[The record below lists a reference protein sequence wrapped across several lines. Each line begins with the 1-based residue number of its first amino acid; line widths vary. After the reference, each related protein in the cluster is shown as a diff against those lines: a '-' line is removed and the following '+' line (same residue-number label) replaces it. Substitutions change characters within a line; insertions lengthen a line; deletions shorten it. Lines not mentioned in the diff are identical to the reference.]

1 MNDYSYEKGI
11 AFIVEGATERVF
23 YEEYLKKLCSE
34 RGMTI
39 TKDEK
44 SQENKYTICAEN
56 RSILVLINN
65 VGSVSQMTNSATWF
79 HRACVKEYSNI
90 GWSVFLCYDT
100 DAYNSDIT
108 KFHEGDWLRLRQSIE
123 SDAESIADLAVQA
136 DIEDVML
143 CDFQGVLAFLGLDN
157 NTPMPKGRKG
167 KVKIKQLFRRSDPA
181 CAYHEGERARA
192 LIQRSILTL
201 SKTQLQY
208 HYPSSEKPWILI
220 DVSFGVPKLTSI
232 DEKRQKTPYF

>member
-123 SDAESIADLAVQA
+123 SDAESIADLAAQA

-157 NTPMPKGRKG
+157 NTPMPKGRNG

-192 LIQRSILTL
+192 LIQTL
-201 SKTQLQY
+201 D
-208 HYPSSEKPWILI
+208 IDLI
-220 DVSFGVPKLTSI
+220 ENTAPVPLSVIRKAV
-232 DEKRQKTPYF
+232 DFD

>member
-123 SDAESIADLAVQA
+123 
-136 DIEDVML
+136 
-143 CDFQGVLAFLGLDN
+143 FQGVLAFLGLDN

-192 LIQRSILTL
+192 LIQTL
-201 SKTQLQY
+201 D
-208 HYPSSEKPWILI
+208 IDLI
-220 DVSFGVPKLTSI
+220 ENTAPVPLSVIRKAV
-232 DEKRQKTPYF
+232 DFD

>member
-123 SDAESIADLAVQA
+123 SDAESIADLAAQA

-143 CDFQGVLAFLGLDN
+143 CDFQGVLAFPGWTTILRCPRGA
-157 NTPMPKGRKG
+157 R
-167 KVKIKQLFRRSDPA
+167 VKSKSSNCSGDPIPPA
-181 CAYHEGERARA
+181 PTMKENARGHSYK
-192 LIQRSILTL
+192 RSILTL

>member
-1 MNDYSYEKGI
+1 MSDYPYEKGV

-23 YEEYLKKLCSE
+23 YEEYLKKLCSD

-39 TKDEK
+39 TKDEE
-44 SQENKYTICAEN
+44 SQENKYIIRTTSG
-56 RSILVLINN
+56 SILILINT

-79 HRACVKEYSNI
+79 YRACVKEYRSI

-123 SDAESIADLAVQA
+123 GNAESVTDLAARA

-143 CDFQGVLAFLGLDN
+143 CDFQGVLAFLGLDSG
-157 NTPMPKGRKG
+157 TPMPKGRKG
-167 KVKIKQLFRRSDPA
+167 KVRIKQLFRQSNPT

-192 LIQRSILTL
+192 LIQTL
-201 SKTQLQY
+201 DMD
-208 HYPSSEKPWILI
+208 LI
-220 DVSFGVPKLTSI
+220 ENKAPVPLSAIRTAL
-232 DEKRQKTPYF
+232 DFE

>member
-1 MNDYSYEKGI
+1 MNDYSDEKGI

-65 VGSVSQMTNSATWF
+65 VGSVSQMTNS
-79 HRACVKEYSNI
+79 
-90 GWSVFLCYDT
+90 
-100 DAYNSDIT
+100 DIT

-123 SDAESIADLAVQA
+123 SDAESIADLAAQA

-167 KVKIKQLFRRSDPA
+167 KVKIKQPFRRSDPA

-192 LIQRSILTL
+192 LIQTL
-201 SKTQLQY
+201 D
-208 HYPSSEKPWILI
+208 IDLI
-220 DVSFGVPKLTSI
+220 ENTAPVPLSVIRKAV
-232 DEKRQKTPYF
+232 DFD